1 MDVKTKDGQEL
12 YKLQKQNAMLKLLVG
27 RKIGLNIFYADADD
41 IRVTSGICHVN
52 NGADHCV
59 EKATET
65 KVTVSPIAKWQYVVI
80 NNLGNIATREATGT
94 ISERPTD
101 PCFQWSGYNSSKQGY
116 YFNKSERIIG
126 SIYRVSSSNWHIIN
140 CGEGGN
146 ETGENS
152 IGSWE
157 RVGNVQ
163 TVRGRLSVVCA
174 IDQATGS
181 IYISPVISP
190 VWPAAFR
197 TGESPQTSYTPA
209 ADAIPLWLLSY
220 NKPSATGHNG
230 IFLARAI
237 TSSSATRHIDF
248 VAIGKWR

>member
-1 MDVKTKDGQEL
+1 LDVKTKEGQEL

-80 NNLGNIATREATGT
+80 NNLGNIATREAMGT

-101 PCFQWSGYNSSKQGY
+101 PCFQWSGYNPSKQGY

-126 SIYRVSSSNWHIIN
+126 AIYRVSSSNWHIIN

-146 ETGENS
+146 ETGEDS
-152 IGSWE
+152 LGSWE

-163 TVRGRLSVVCA
+163 TVRGSLTQSVACDGTAGAFFTTPKFTFLWPVA
-174 IDQATGS
+174 FFAEATPNVFYTALVSGS
-181 IYISPVISP
+181 AQFVY
-190 VWPAAFR
+190 
-197 TGESPQTSYTPA
+197 SYGMPT
-209 ADAIPLWLLSY
+209 
-220 NKPSATGHNG
+220 ATGHDG
-230 IFLARAI
+230 VYLGRS
-237 TSSSATRHIDF
+237 TSETTRNRRVDF
-248 VAIGKWR
+248 IAIGKWR

>member
-41 IRVTSGICHVN
+41 IRVTGGICHVN

-80 NNLGNIATREATGT
+80 NNLGNIATREAMGT

-101 PCFQWSGYNSSKQGY
+101 PCFQWSGYNPSKQGY

-126 SIYRVSSSNWHIIN
+126 AIYRVNSTSWRIIN
-140 CGEGGN
+140 CGEGGD
-146 ETGENS
+146 ESGENAQGAWIRNGDRQQCNISYSTSATILNGGYFATPAYSPPVAFLAAPTSS
-152 IGSWE
+152 INLIASPE
-157 RVGNVQ
+157 NMCNQVGATITATTISI
-163 TVRGRLSVVCA
+163 TVNN
-174 IDQATGS
+174 
-181 IYISPVISP
+181 
-190 VWPAAFR
+190 R
-197 TGESPQTSYTPA
+197 TGANRTGTVAYH
-209 ADAIPLWLLSY
+209 AILS
-220 NKPSATGHNG
+220 
-230 IFLARAI
+230 
-237 TSSSATRHIDF
+237 
-248 VAIGKWR
+248 GKWR

>member
-126 SIYRVSSSNWHIIN
+126 SIYRVNSTSWRIIN
-140 CGEGGN
+140 CGEGGD
-146 ETGENS
+146 ESGENAQGAWIRNGDRQQCATSYSAS
-152 IGSWE
+152 ITIANNSIHETPARALPVAFTAVPMSAVNLTRTPAGACSQ
-157 RVGNVQ
+157 VGA
-163 TVRGRLSVVCA
+163 SVT
-174 IDQATGS
+174 ATTIAVK
-181 IYISPVISP
+181 IYNQSGVD
-190 VWPAAFR
+190 R
-197 TGESPQTSYTPA
+197 TGTVAYH
-209 ADAIPLWLLSY
+209 AI
-220 NKPSATGHNG
+220 
-230 IFLARAI
+230 LA
-237 TSSSATRHIDF
+237 
-248 VAIGKWR
+248 GKWR